1 MTIESEPLADDIAT
15 TASRLSICPAQIYK
29 EIGAGRLIARKMG
42 RRTLIERSAQA
53 LWLSALPVMAT
64 KASPSA

>member
-1 MTIESEPLADDIAT
+1 MTVDSEPLADDVPT
-15 TASRLSICPAQIYK
+15 TAMRLSICPAQIYK

-53 LWLSALPVMAT
+53 QWLSALPIMAP
-64 KASPSA
+64 KARPAA